1 MELLQS
7 FGRMQKMIVEKGWN
21 NTRILK
27 EDEVFRYKEHE
38 FKISKNCNVY
48 NCPAEE
54 VAKILYMYKRIDKA
68 YRGGLITLRQ
78 IENAVE
84 EAYKEVQNENKEV

>member
-1 MELLQS
+1 
-7 FGRMQKMIVEKGWN
+7 MQKMIVKKGWN
-21 NTRILK
+21 DTRVLK

>member
-1 MELLQS
+1 
-7 FGRMQKMIVEKGWN
+7 MQKMIVEKGWN
-21 NTRILK
+21 DTRVLK

-68 YRGGLITLRQ
+68 YRGGLITLQQ
-78 IENAVE
+78 IENVVE
-84 EAYKEVQNENKEV
+84 EAYKNTSKEQEEK